1 MEEMIVQLGIA
12 DKVTLH
18 GTVPGAGKN
27 LWRALF
33 SFFLHGT
40 KGFSGSLVEAM
51 IAGIPIIASDIPM
64 NREAVDSST
73 ALIFL

>member
-1 MEEMIVQLGIA
+1 METAFQKKMEEMIVQLGIA

-33 SFFLHGT
+33 SFSFMVRRIQRLAGGGDDWWEYHHCFRYT
-40 KGFSGSLVEAM
+40 HEQGSR
-51 IAGIPIIASDIPM
+51 G
-64 NREAVDSST
+64 
-73 ALIFL
+73 